1 MRGAE
6 ETDSLQLKCFA
17 DERVQIGT
25 GDDDIAPQN
34 AGRFVD
40 KSERHAEAI
49 EYFPG
54 EESDLAFVVVFVIE
68 EPVAAQSTAGDALD
82 LVDFL
87 EREIVRLAI
96 SMAVVIVAGG
106 DEDLLDLHNEVG
118 TGTSNAPRPTSNVQF
133 GGDACARGARR
144 GLFHIMGTVR
154 RVFAYLKRYPLL
166 AFGTLSCA
174 IIGTLLVIVF
184 PAVTKLVID
193 EVLVQKRPE
202 RLTPLVLIAALAFV
216 LQHGLN
222 AVRII
227 LNNTFEQ
234 KVIFDLRSDLYSHI
248 QLLPLRWFDNR
259 ATGDLMTRILEDVN
273 SVERMLIDGV
283 EQGVVALLQVV
294 IVLGMMFYV
303 SSSLTLVGLAPAPF
317 LAGGALWYTLT
328 AHRRY
333 RLQRRAS
340 SAMNSLL
347 HDNLAGIRQ
356 IKSFVRER
364 EEHARFNSVS
374 GQLRHATLVVMKVWA
389 VYHPSMYLIGSLGI
403 VLVVWVG
410 ARGVLSGAMQV
421 GDLIAFLMLTGFL
434 YEPINKLHQLNQLM
448 QAGRAAGERVF
459 EIIDQPIEPGW
470 AVETERCEITGDVRY
485 EDVSFNY
492 AEENAPALQSVNFHA
507 RPGETIALVG
517 TTGAGKSTLVN
528 LLTRFYELSSG
539 EIFVDGKPIRSYGL
553 RALREMVGLVS
564 QESFL
569 FNGTIR
575 ENLLMGNPKAS
586 DEEVWR
592 AAEAANARVFI
603 DRMPK
608 GLESVVGE
616 RGVKLS
622 VGEKQRLSIARALLK
637 DPPILILD
645 EATASVD
652 TTTERL
658 IQEALEHLMA
668 DRTCFVI
675 AHRLSTILR
684 ADQILVL
691 ERGRIIERGT
701 HSELVELG
709 GKYARLWE
717 QSFLAGEIVEAVVST
732 A

>member
-1 MRGAE
+1 
-6 ETDSLQLKCFA
+6 
-17 DERVQIGT
+17 
-25 GDDDIAPQN
+25 
-34 AGRFVD
+34 
-40 KSERHAEAI
+40 
-49 EYFPG
+49 
-54 EESDLAFVVVFVIE
+54 
-68 EPVAAQSTAGDALD
+68 
-82 LVDFL
+82 
-87 EREIVRLAI
+87 
-96 SMAVVIVAGG
+96 
-106 DEDLLDLHNEVG
+106 
-118 TGTSNAPRPTSNVQF
+118 
-133 GGDACARGARR
+133 
-144 GLFHIMGTVR
+144 MGTVW
-154 RVFAYLKRYPLL
+154 RVFAYLKRYPWMGTATL
-166 AFGTLSCA
+166 ACAILGTLM
-174 IIGTLLVIVF
+174 VIVF

-193 EVLVQKRPE
+193 ELLNQRRPE
-202 RLTPLVLIAALAFV
+202 RVTQLVLIAALAFL
-216 LQHGLN
+216 LQNGLN
-222 AVRII
+222 SLRII

-248 QLLPLRWFDNR
+248 QMLPLRWFDNR

-273 SVERMLIDGV
+273 SVERMLIDGI
-283 EQGVVALLQVV
+283 EQGVVAVLQLV
-294 IVLGMMFYV
+294 IVLGMMFYFSV
-303 SSSLTLVGLAPAPF
+303 PLTLVGLVPLPL

-364 EEHARFNSVS
+364 EEHTRFNSVS
-374 GQLRHATLVVMKVWA
+374 DQLRHATLVVMRIWA
-389 VYHPSMYLIGSLGI
+389 MYNPSMYLLGQLGI
-403 VLVVWVG
+403 VLTVWFG
-410 ARGVLSGAMQV
+410 ARAVLSDSMQV

-434 YEPINKLHQLNQLM
+434 YEPINKLHQLNQLV

-459 EIIDQPIEPGW
+459 EIIDEPTEPGW
-470 AVETERCEITGDVRY
+470 DVTKETVRVKGDVRFD
-485 EDVSFNY
+485 EVGFNY
-492 AEENAPALQSVNFHA
+492 GTDGAPALQQISFHA
-507 RPGETIALVG
+507 SPGETIALVG

-528 LLTRFYELSSG
+528 LLTRFYEYETG
-539 EIFVDGKPIRSYGL
+539 EILIDGTPIREFGM
-553 RALREMVGLVS
+553 RRLREMIGVVT

-575 ENLLMGNPKAS
+575 ENLLMGRPAAT
-586 DEEVWR
+586 DAEVLA
-592 AAEAANARVFI
+592 AAEAANARPFI
-603 DRMPK
+603 DRLPK
-608 GLESVVGE
+608 GLDSVVGE

-652 TTTERL
+652 TATERL
-658 IQEALEHLMA
+658 IQEALEHLMSH
-668 DRTCFVI
+668 RTCFVI

-701 HSELVELG
+701 HASLLELG

-717 QSFLAGEIVEAVVST
+717 HSFLEKPAEDLEAIAELEERKNAQASSAVGAAASPST
-732 A
+732 LEEELDADPLPTGR

>member
-1 MRGAE
+1 M
-6 ETDSLQLKCFA
+6 K
-17 DERVQIGT
+17 
-25 GDDDIAPQN
+25 
-34 AGRFVD
+34 
-40 KSERHAEAI
+40 
-49 EYFPG
+49 
-54 EESDLAFVVVFVIE
+54 
-68 EPVAAQSTAGDALD
+68 
-82 LVDFL
+82 
-87 EREIVRLAI
+87 
-96 SMAVVIVAGG
+96 
-106 DEDLLDLHNEVG
+106 
-118 TGTSNAPRPTSNVQF
+118 
-133 GGDACARGARR
+133 
-144 GLFHIMGTVR
+144 TVW
-154 RVFAYLKRYPLL
+154 RVFAYLKRYPAL
-166 AFGTLSCA
+166 ATGTLACAIFGTLM
-174 IIGTLLVIVF
+174 VIVF
-184 PAVTKLVID
+184 PAVTKRVID
-193 EVLVQKRPE
+193 EVLYQHRAE

-222 AVRII
+222 SLRII

-248 QLLPLRWFDNR
+248 QMLPLRWFDNR

-273 SVERMLIDGV
+273 SVERMLIDGI
-283 EQGVVALLQVV
+283 EQGVVAVLQLV
-294 IVLGMMFYV
+294 IVLGVMFYF
-303 SSSLTLVGLAPAPF
+303 SISLTLVGLAPLPF

-340 SAMNSLL
+340 SVMNSLL

-364 EEHARFNSVS
+364 EEHTRFNSVS
-374 GQLRHATLVVMKVWA
+374 DQLRHATLVVMRVWA
-389 VYHPSMYLIGSLGI
+389 FYHPSMYLIGSLGI
-403 VLVVWVG
+403 VVTVWFG
-410 ARGVLSGAMQV
+410 ARAVLSGNMQV

-434 YEPINKLHQLNQLM
+434 YEPINKLHQLNQLV

-459 EIIDQPIEPGW
+459 EIIDEPIEPGW
-470 AVETERCEITGDVRY
+470 DVAKETVRVRGDVRFD
-485 EDVSFNY
+485 DVSFGY
-492 AEENAPALQSVNFHA
+492 GKEGAPALQHVTFHA

-528 LLTRFYELSSG
+528 LLTRFYEYETG
-539 EIFVDGKPIRSYGL
+539 EILIDGTPIREFGM
-553 RALREMVGLVS
+553 RRLREMIAVVT

-575 ENLLMGNPKAS
+575 ENLLMGKPTAA
-586 DEEVWR
+586 DAEVL
-592 AAEAANARVFI
+592 AAADAANAREFI
-603 DRMPK
+603 DRLPK
-608 GLESVVGE
+608 GLDSVVGE

-652 TTTERL
+652 TATERL
-658 IQEALEHLMA
+658 IQEALEHLMSH
-668 DRTCFVI
+668 RTCFVI

-701 HSELVELG
+701 HSSLVELG
-709 GKYARLWE
+709 GKYARLCQ
-717 QSFLAGEIVEAVVST
+717 QSLLEVSPQPELESPEEIVSLPISVPDEQLPV
-732 A
+732 